1 MRRCRAASGRAFP
14 VDIRLRVMDAI
25 RKIIPDPIAMK
36 CSRSSERPTIDPAI
50 WRVGSSPDEKTVGAS
65 TKAKKIKPPSQTTS
79 ESSIRN
85 LKNAMGE
92 IIRRNQLN
100 QLSTGRTIAVTYSF
114 VHNCLPS
121 SFPIGLEEISHMH
134 MQHSLTAVDVN
145 FVSLQAA
152 VFCVQ
157 CELLSENNTP
167 RCLACGSGAVLSLS
181 RVLGGSLRTQQTAH
195 LIADAELDRLVR
207 SLLYTV
213 PNSAPQVAEFDEYRR
228 EDEEN
233 AVELRGIATG
243 IATVSTRHR
252 MRPRHHGPVA
262 MPHPLMNA
270 GEIDLEPGI
279 SIIAEKAQALTGA
292 TGAAIALR
300 RGNEIVCRART
311 GRTAPDIG
319 VRLQTDSGLSAECV
333 RTGEVLMCND
343 AESNPRVDWATC
355 RRMGVRSILVA
366 PLRHFRRT
374 LGVFEVLSSTPHA
387 FDNNDVAT
395 MQFLS
400 GMMVAA
406 ISRLSSLQPAPPIA
420 SGE

>member
-1 MRRCRAASGRAFP
+1 MQRSMTVA
-14 VDIRLRVMDAI
+14 DA
-25 RKIIPDPIAMK
+25 
-36 CSRSSERPTIDPAI
+36 
-50 WRVGSSPDEKTVGAS
+50 
-65 TKAKKIKPPSQTTS
+65 
-79 ESSIRN
+79 
-85 LKNAMGE
+85 
-92 IIRRNQLN
+92 
-100 QLSTGRTIAVTYSF
+100 
-114 VHNCLPS
+114 
-121 SFPIGLEEISHMH
+121 
-134 MQHSLTAVDVN
+134 N
-145 FVSLQAA
+145 FVSLQSA

-157 CELLSENNTP
+157 CEMLSNNNTP
-167 RCLACGSGAVLSLS
+167 RCLACGSAAVLSLS
-181 RVLGGSLRTQQTAH
+181 RVLGGSLRGQQTAH

-213 PNSAPQVAEFDEYRR
+213 PQVAET
-228 EDEEN
+228 DEERDADRVGEN
-233 AVELRGIATG
+233 RIEFPAA
-243 IATVSTRHR
+243 ASFSSRHR
-252 MRPRHHGPVA
+252 LRPRHHGPVPA
-262 MPHPLMNA
+262 HHPLINA
-270 GEIDLEPGI
+270 GELDLEPGI

-300 RGNEIVCRART
+300 RGSEIVCRART

-333 RTGEVLMCND
+333 RSGEVMLCND

-366 PLRHFRRT
+366 PLQHFRRT

-400 GMMVAA
+400 GMMVAT
-406 ISRLSSLQPAPPIA
+406 ISRLSSLQPTEPMA

>member
-1 MRRCRAASGRAFP
+1 MQRSMTVA
-14 VDIRLRVMDAI
+14 DA
-25 RKIIPDPIAMK
+25 
-36 CSRSSERPTIDPAI
+36 
-50 WRVGSSPDEKTVGAS
+50 
-65 TKAKKIKPPSQTTS
+65 
-79 ESSIRN
+79 
-85 LKNAMGE
+85 
-92 IIRRNQLN
+92 
-100 QLSTGRTIAVTYSF
+100 
-114 VHNCLPS
+114 
-121 SFPIGLEEISHMH
+121 
-134 MQHSLTAVDVN
+134 N
-145 FVSLQAA
+145 FVSLQSA

-157 CELLSENNTP
+157 CEMLSNNNTP
-167 RCLACGSGAVLSLS
+167 RCLACGSAAVLSLS
-181 RVLGGSLRTQQTAH
+181 RVLGGSLRGQQTAH

-213 PNSAPQVAEFDEYRR
+213 PQVAET
-228 EDEEN
+228 DEERDAGRVGEN
-233 AVELRGIATG
+233 RIEFPVAA
-243 IATVSTRHR
+243 SFSSRHR
-252 MRPRHHGPVA
+252 MRPRHHGPVPA
-262 MPHPLMNA
+262 HHPLINA
-270 GEIDLEPGI
+270 GELDLEPGI

-300 RGNEIVCRART
+300 RGSEIVCRART

-333 RTGEVLMCND
+333 RSGEVMLCND

-366 PLRHFRRT
+366 PLQHFRRT

-400 GMMVAA
+400 GMMVAT
-406 ISRLSSLQPAPPIA
+406 ISRLSSLQPTEPMA

>member
-1 MRRCRAASGRAFP
+1 
-14 VDIRLRVMDAI
+14 
-25 RKIIPDPIAMK
+25 
-36 CSRSSERPTIDPAI
+36 
-50 WRVGSSPDEKTVGAS
+50 
-65 TKAKKIKPPSQTTS
+65 
-79 ESSIRN
+79 
-85 LKNAMGE
+85 
-92 IIRRNQLN
+92 
-100 QLSTGRTIAVTYSF
+100 
-114 VHNCLPS
+114 
-121 SFPIGLEEISHMH
+121 
-134 MQHSLTAVDVN
+134 MQGSLTATDVN
-145 FVSLQAA
+145 FVSLQSA

-181 RVLGGSLRTQQTAH
+181 RVLGGSLRGQQTAH

-213 PNSAPQVAEFDEYRR
+213 PQVAADEDQIDEY
-228 EDEEN
+228 
-233 AVELRGIATG
+233 AVELPAAATF
-243 IATVSTRHR
+243 SPRHR
-252 MRPRHHGPVA
+252 MRPRHHGPLSV
-262 MPHPLMNA
+262 PHALINA

-279 SIIAEKAQALTGA
+279 SIIAEKAQTLTGA

-333 RTGEVLMCND
+333 RTGEVLLCHD

-400 GMMVAA
+400 GMMVAT
-406 ISRLSSLQPAPPIA
+406 ISRLSSLQPTPPVV

>member
-1 MRRCRAASGRAFP
+1 
-14 VDIRLRVMDAI
+14 
-25 RKIIPDPIAMK
+25 
-36 CSRSSERPTIDPAI
+36 
-50 WRVGSSPDEKTVGAS
+50 
-65 TKAKKIKPPSQTTS
+65 
-79 ESSIRN
+79 
-85 LKNAMGE
+85 
-92 IIRRNQLN
+92 
-100 QLSTGRTIAVTYSF
+100 
-114 VHNCLPS
+114 
-121 SFPIGLEEISHMH
+121 MH
-134 MQHSLTAVDVN
+134 MQHSLAAADVN
-145 FVSLQAA
+145 FVSLQSA

-157 CELLSENNTP
+157 CELLSDNNTP

-181 RVLGGSLRTQQTAH
+181 RVLGGSLRGQQTAH

-213 PNSAPQVAEFDEYRR
+213 PQMAEADENR
-228 EDEEN
+228 DEEN
-233 AVELRGIATG
+233 TVELRGIATG
-243 IATVSTRHR
+243 MATFSTRHR

-262 MPHPLMNA
+262 APHTLINA

-300 RGNEIVCRART
+300 RGNEIICRART

-333 RTGEVLMCND
+333 RTGEVLLCND
-343 AESNPRVDWATC
+343 AESNSRVDWATC

-374 LGVFEVLSSTPHA
+374 LGVFEVLSSAPHA

-406 ISRLSSLQPAPPIA
+406 ISRLSSLQPAPPVA

>member
-1 MRRCRAASGRAFP
+1 
-14 VDIRLRVMDAI
+14 
-25 RKIIPDPIAMK
+25 
-36 CSRSSERPTIDPAI
+36 
-50 WRVGSSPDEKTVGAS
+50 
-65 TKAKKIKPPSQTTS
+65 
-79 ESSIRN
+79 
-85 LKNAMGE
+85 
-92 IIRRNQLN
+92 
-100 QLSTGRTIAVTYSF
+100 
-114 VHNCLPS
+114 
-121 SFPIGLEEISHMH
+121 
-134 MQHSLTAVDVN
+134 MQRSLTATDVN
-145 FVSLQAA
+145 FVSLQSAI
-152 VFCVQ
+152 FCVR

-181 RVLGGSLRTQQTAH
+181 RVLGGSLRGQQTAH

-207 SLLYTV
+207 SLLYTI
-213 PNSAPQVAEFDEYRR
+213 PQVPAADEEKSDEY
-228 EDEEN
+228 
-233 AVELRGIATG
+233 AVDLPAAATF
-243 IATVSTRHR
+243 STRHR
-252 MRPRHHGPVA
+252 MRPRHHGPLSV
-262 MPHPLMNA
+262 PHTLINA

-279 SIIAEKAQALTGA
+279 SIIAEKAQTLTGA

-333 RTGEVLMCND
+333 RTGEVLLCHD

-374 LGVFEVLSSTPHA
+374 LGVFEVLSSAPHA

-400 GMMVAA
+400 GMMVAT
-406 ISRLSSLQPAPPIA
+406 ISRLSSLQPTPPVA

>member
-1 MRRCRAASGRAFP
+1 MQFS
-14 VDIRLRVMDAI
+14 L
-25 RKIIPDPIAMK
+25 
-36 CSRSSERPTIDPAI
+36 
-50 WRVGSSPDEKTVGAS
+50 
-65 TKAKKIKPPSQTTS
+65 KAT
-79 ESSIRN
+79 
-85 LKNAMGE
+85 
-92 IIRRNQLN
+92 
-100 QLSTGRTIAVTYSF
+100 
-114 VHNCLPS
+114 
-121 SFPIGLEEISHMH
+121 
-134 MQHSLTAVDVN
+134 DVN
-145 FVSLQAA
+145 FLPLQSTL
-152 VFCVQ
+152 FCVQ

-167 RCLACGSGAVLSLS
+167 RCLACGSNAVLSLS
-181 RVLGGSLRTQQTAH
+181 RILGGSLRGQTAH

-213 PNSAPQVAEFDEYRR
+213 PLYTVPQVSEAGVSAHEDRDERQDEFSAA
-228 EDEEN
+228 N
-233 AVELRGIATG
+233 F
-243 IATVSTRHR
+243 SPRHR
-252 MRPRHHGPVA
+252 MRPRHHGPIA
-262 MPHPLMNA
+262 IPHTLLNA

-300 RGNEIVCRART
+300 RGNEIICRART

-333 RTGEVLMCND
+333 RTGEVLLCND

-366 PLRHFRRT
+366 PLCHFRRT

-400 GMMVAA
+400 GMMVAT
-406 ISRLSSLQPAPPIA
+406 ISRLSSLQPGTPAA

>member
-1 MRRCRAASGRAFP
+1 
-14 VDIRLRVMDAI
+14 
-25 RKIIPDPIAMK
+25 
-36 CSRSSERPTIDPAI
+36 
-50 WRVGSSPDEKTVGAS
+50 
-65 TKAKKIKPPSQTTS
+65 
-79 ESSIRN
+79 
-85 LKNAMGE
+85 
-92 IIRRNQLN
+92 
-100 QLSTGRTIAVTYSF
+100 
-114 VHNCLPS
+114 
-121 SFPIGLEEISHMH
+121 
-134 MQHSLTAVDVN
+134 MQRSLTATDVN
-145 FVSLQAA
+145 FLSLQSAI
-152 VFCVQ
+152 FCVQ

-167 RCLACGSGAVLSLS
+167 QCLACGSGAVLSLS
-181 RVLGGSLRTQQTAH
+181 RVLGGSLRGRQTAH

-213 PNSAPQVAEFDEYRR
+213 PQVPTAAEEQSDEH
-228 EDEEN
+228 
-233 AVELRGIATG
+233 AVELPAVATL
-243 IATVSTRHR
+243 STRHR
-252 MRPRHHGPVA
+252 VRPRHHHGQISAPQA
-262 MPHPLMNA
+262 LGHTNEINA

-279 SIIAEKAQALTGA
+279 SIIAEKAQTLTGA

-319 VRLQTDSGLSAECV
+319 VRLQTDNGLSAECL
-333 RTGEVLMCND
+333 RTGEVLLCND
-343 AESNPRVDWATC
+343 TESNPRVDWASC

-400 GMMVAA
+400 GMMVAT
-406 ISRLSSLQPAPPIA
+406 ISRLSSLQPVPPVA

>member
-1 MRRCRAASGRAFP
+1 
-14 VDIRLRVMDAI
+14 
-25 RKIIPDPIAMK
+25 
-36 CSRSSERPTIDPAI
+36 
-50 WRVGSSPDEKTVGAS
+50 
-65 TKAKKIKPPSQTTS
+65 
-79 ESSIRN
+79 
-85 LKNAMGE
+85 
-92 IIRRNQLN
+92 
-100 QLSTGRTIAVTYSF
+100 
-114 VHNCLPS
+114 
-121 SFPIGLEEISHMH
+121 
-134 MQHSLTAVDVN
+134 MQRSLTAGDVN
-145 FVSLQAA
+145 FVALQSA

-157 CELLSENNTP
+157 CELLSDNNTP

-181 RVLGGSLRTQQTAH
+181 RVLGGSLHGQQTAH

-213 PNSAPQVAEFDEYRR
+213 PQIAEAEQDEHRA
-228 EDEEN
+228 DEGIH
-233 AVELRGIATG
+233 ELPPAATF
-243 IATVSTRHR
+243 STRHR

-262 MPHPLMNA
+262 VPHTLLNA

-279 SIIAEKAQALTGA
+279 SIIAEKAQVLTGA

-333 RTGEVLMCND
+333 RTGEVLVCDD

-400 GMMVAA
+400 GMMVAT
-406 ISRLSSLQPAPPIA
+406 ISRLSSLQPAPPVA

>member
-1 MRRCRAASGRAFP
+1 
-14 VDIRLRVMDAI
+14 
-25 RKIIPDPIAMK
+25 
-36 CSRSSERPTIDPAI
+36 
-50 WRVGSSPDEKTVGAS
+50 
-65 TKAKKIKPPSQTTS
+65 
-79 ESSIRN
+79 
-85 LKNAMGE
+85 
-92 IIRRNQLN
+92 
-100 QLSTGRTIAVTYSF
+100 
-114 VHNCLPS
+114 
-121 SFPIGLEEISHMH
+121 
-134 MQHSLTAVDVN
+134 MQRSLTATDVN
-145 FVSLQAA
+145 FVSLQSA

-181 RVLGGSLRTQQTAH
+181 RVLGGSLRGQQTAH

-213 PNSAPQVAEFDEYRR
+213 PQVAADEDQIDEYT
-228 EDEEN
+228 
-233 AVELRGIATG
+233 VELPA
-243 IATVSTRHR
+243 ASTFSPRHR

-262 MPHPLMNA
+262 VPHAPINA

-279 SIIAEKAQALTGA
+279 SIIAEKAQTLTGA

-333 RTGEVLMCND
+333 RTGEVLLCHD

-355 RRMGVRSILVA
+355 RSMGVRSILVA

-400 GMMVAA
+400 GMMVAT
-406 ISRLSSLQPAPPIA
+406 ISRLSSLQPGPPAA